1 MLLAVRGTDRS
12 RETPER
18 VQRLVREGHPCLGSA
33 GSAVENRPGLLMV
46 AEHSRS
52 IDAVS
57 LGEDDLETRR
67 AVAEQRRRFEF
78 VKKLSTASMLGTS

>member
-1 MLLAVRGTDRS
+1 MLLAVRGTDRL
-12 RETPER
+12 RATPER
-18 VQRLVREGHPCLGSA
+18 VQRLVRDGHPCLGSA

-57 LGEDDLETRR
+57 LGEDD
-67 AVAEQRRRFEF
+67 
-78 VKKLSTASMLGTS
+78 